1 VNSLVMIG
9 GVICA
14 YLVLFLGLRLERYLA
29 YARIVLASV
38 TTALVVLAI
47 ARYPQQLLG
56 ILVQGSGTRS
66 ALDILLHT
74 ESAWGIVL
82 LASATAAISAGGIL
96 LQEKVH
102 KLAEAAADLVL
113 FPLLASIPF
122 AEGWISLSMPTVLII
137 MAAAGI
143 LAMAVHV
150 AKPTVFL
157 IWTSSLTGG
166 TVAALLFTRF
176 YFLPLWVFLGLTTLF
191 SVSGI
196 VSQTLGYTN
205 RMKTERIMKGEES
218 A

>member
-1 VNSLVMIG
+1 MIG
-9 GVICA
+9 GVISA
-14 YLVLFLGLRLERYLA
+14 YLVLFLGLRLETYLA

-47 ARYPQQLLG
+47 ARYPQQLQG

-74 ESAWGIVL
+74 EGAWGIVL

-96 LQEKVH
+96 LQAKIH

-122 AEGWISLSMPTVLII
+122 AEGWISLPMPTVLII
-137 MAAAGI
+137 MATAGI

>member
-1 VNSLVMIG
+1 MNSLVMIG
-9 GVICA
+9 GVISA
-14 YLVLFLGLRLERYLA
+14 YLVLFLGLRLETYLA

-47 ARYPQQLLG
+47 ARYPQQLQG

-74 ESAWGIVL
+74 EGAWGIVL

-96 LQEKVH
+96 LQAKIH

-122 AEGWISLSMPTVLII
+122 AEGWISLPMPTVLII